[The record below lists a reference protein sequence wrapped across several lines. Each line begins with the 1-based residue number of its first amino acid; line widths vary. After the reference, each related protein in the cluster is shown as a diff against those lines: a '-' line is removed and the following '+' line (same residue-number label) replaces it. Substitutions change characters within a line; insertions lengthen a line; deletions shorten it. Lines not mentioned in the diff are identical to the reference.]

1 MSKID
6 IMGSYW
12 TLAVGAN
19 PATQLASEKHC
30 PHDFKERV
38 EAAANAGY
46 TGMGFW
52 HDDLFKLRE
61 GIGFS
66 EMKTILDANGIVDV
80 EIEWL
85 LGWFYED
92 ERRAESDHTRSM
104 LLDAAEALDAL
115 YIKVADTRNDCV
127 DLPEMSEH
135 FALLC
140 RQAAERGTAIHFEL
154 LPDWLS
160 RIPSL
165 DEVLTLTRDCGETN
179 CGLALDIL
187 HLEVIGITSEELK
200 TKLRPSDKI
209 NIELNDGLTK
219 NQENLYEAT
228 VNQRLLPGDGEF
240 DITGYLEAIRDVG
253 YRGPIGVEVLNAEMR
268 TWSLNK
274 AADISFN
281 KTHDAALKVNWN

>member
-19 PATQLASEKHC
+19 PAAQTPTEKHC

-38 EAAANAGY
+38 EAAASAGY

-61 GIGFS
+61 GIGFD
-66 EMKTILDANGIVDV
+66 EMKTILDANGIVDI

-92 ERRAESDHTRSM
+92 ERRAESDRTRTM

-127 DLPEMSEH
+127 DLPEMSKH

-140 RQAAERGTAIHFEL
+140 REAAERGTDIHFEL

-165 DEVLTLTRDCGETN
+165 DEVLTLTRDCGEPN
-179 CGLALDIL
+179 CGIALDML
-187 HLEVIGITSEELK
+187 HLEILGVTNEDLK
-200 TKLRPSDKI
+200 TKLLSSDKI
-209 NIELNDGLTK
+209 NIELNDGQK
-219 NQENLYEAT
+219 GVPENLFEAT
-228 VNQRLLPGDGEF
+228 VNHRLLPGDGEF
-240 DITGYLEAIRDVG
+240 DITGFLEAVRDIG

-268 TWSLNK
+268 TWSLKK

-281 KTHDAALKVNWN
+281 KTHDAASKVDWN